1 MSIVEYINTKILPKV
16 LTFVNSKGITAVKD
30 GMLSILPL
38 TVVGSFFLV
47 VGQIPSKTVNDW
59 IASILGNDWTE
70 PFMQVYGGTFAIMG
84 LISCFAIAYAYVK
97 NEGFEP
103 LPAGVLA
110 VSAFFITSN
119 SYVVAPI
126 SGEVVSNTVAKAW
139 IGGQGMISAIIIGLT
154 VGFIYSLFL
163 RRNIVIKMPKAVP
176 KTVAV
181 QFTAFIPACC
191 IFLLSLITYAMFKTY
206 GKTTLLEAIYS
217 LIQVPLQGLT
227 DSFGGVIAIA
237 FFISFLWWFGVH
249 GQSIVN
255 GIVTSILTA
264 NAIDNTRLLAQNG
277 SLNIGDGAH
286 IVTQQ
291 FLDTFILFT
300 GSGITFGIVFAMIF
314 SAKSKQYKFLGKAT
328 IFPTLFNINEPIT
341 FGFGIVLNPIMF
353 IPFILVP
360 IISGILVY
368 TSIAIGFM
376 APFSGVM
383 LPWSTP
389 GILSGFL
396 VAGWQGAL
404 IQLVIL
410 IISVIG
416 YYPFFRKMDAIA
428 YAKEQ
433 QEQSTTMLQ
442 SH

>member
-1 MSIVEYINTKILPKV
+1 MVIVEFINTKILPKI

-38 TVVGSFFLV
+38 TVIGSIFLV
-47 VGQIPSKTVNDW
+47 IGQIPSQTINNW
-59 IASILGNDWTE
+59 IASIFGNNWTE

-97 NEGFEP
+97 NEGYEP

-126 SGEVVSNTVAKAW
+126 SGEVISDTVAKTW
-139 IGGQGMISAIIIGLT
+139 IGGQGMISAIIIGLV

-163 RRNIVIKMPKAVP
+163 RRNIVLKMPKAVP
-176 KTVAV
+176 KTVAI
-181 QFTAFIPACC
+181 QFTAFMPAAC
-191 IFLLSLITYAMFKTY
+191 IFFLSLITYTLFKAF

-217 LIQVPLQGLT
+217 LVQVPLQGLT

-277 SLNIGDGAH
+277 SLSINEGAH

-291 FLDTFILFT
+291 FLDTFIVFT
-300 GSGITFGIVFAMIF
+300 GSGITFGIVFAMVF
-314 SAKSKQYKFLGKAT
+314 AAKSKQYKFLGKAT
-328 IFPTLFNINEPIT
+328 IFPTIFNINEPIT

-360 IISGILVY
+360 MLSGILVY

-376 APFSGVM
+376 EPFSGVM

-396 VAGWQGAL
+396 VAGWKGAL
-404 IQLVIL
+404 IQVIIL
-410 IISVIG
+410 CISIVG

-433 QEQSTTMLQ
+433 QDQLEANSNVN
-442 SH
+442 

>member
-1 MSIVEYINTKILPKV
+1 MSIIVNFINTKVLPKILV
-16 LTFVNSKGITAVKD
+16 FVNSKGIIAVKD

-47 VGQIPSKTVNDW
+47 IGQIPSKEINDF
-59 IASILGNDWTE
+59 IANIFGNNWTE

-126 SGEVVSNTVAKAW
+126 SSEIIDNTVSKAW
-139 IGGQGMISAIIIGLT
+139 IGGQGMISAIIIGLF
-154 VGFIYSLFL
+154 VGYIYSLFL

-181 QFTAFIPACC
+181 QFTAFLPAAC
-191 IFLLSLITYAMFKTY
+191 IFTCALITYALFKAF
-206 GKTTLLEAIYS
+206 GQTTLLEAIYS
-217 LIQVPLQGLT
+217 LLQVPLQGLT
-227 DSFGGVIAIA
+227 DSLGGMIAIA

-264 NAIDNTRLLAQNG
+264 NAIDNTKILAEKGYLDLSNG
-277 SLNIGDGAH
+277 GH

-291 FLDTFILFT
+291 FLDSFILLT
-300 GSGITFGIVFAMIF
+300 GSGIT
-314 SAKSKQYKFLGKAT
+314 
-328 IFPTLFNINEPIT
+328 
-341 FGFGIVLNPIMF
+341 FGIVLNPIMF
-353 IPFILVP
+353 IPFIVVP
-360 IISGILVY
+360 ILSGLLVY
-368 TSIAIGFM
+368 FSFVIGFLE
-376 APFSGVM
+376 PFSGVM

-396 VAGWQGAL
+396 VAGWKGAL
-404 IQLVIL
+404 LQVIIL
-410 IISVIG
+410 GISIVG
-416 YYPFFRKMDAIA
+416 YYPFFKKMDAIA

-433 QEQSTTMLQ
+433 QEGLATAS
-442 SH
+442 

>member
-1 MSIVEYINTKILPKV
+1 MSIVNFINTKVLPKI
-16 LTFVNSKGITAVKD
+16 LTFVNSKGIIAVKD

-47 VGQIPSKTVNDW
+47 IGQIPSKEINDF
-59 IASILGNDWTE
+59 IASMFGDSWTE

-126 SGEVVSNTVAKAW
+126 SNEIIDNTVSKAW
-139 IGGQGMISAIIIGLT
+139 IGGQGMISAIIIGLI
-154 VGFIYSLFL
+154 VGYIYSLFL

-176 KTVAV
+176 KTVAI
-181 QFTAFIPACC
+181 QFTAFLPAAC
-191 IFLLSLITYAMFKTY
+191 IFTCALVTYALFKTF
-206 GKTTLLEAIYS
+206 GQTTLLEAIYN
-217 LIQVPLQGLT
+217 LVQVPLQGLT
-227 DSFGGVIAIA
+227 DSLGGMIAIA

-264 NAIDNTRLLAQNG
+264 KAIDNTKILAEKGYLDLSNG
-277 SLNIGDGAH
+277 GH

-291 FLDTFILFT
+291 FLDSFILLT
-300 GSGITFGIVFAMIF
+300 GSGITFGIVFAMVVA
-314 SAKSKQYKFLGKAT
+314 AKSKQYKFLGKAV
-328 IFPTLFNINEPIT
+328 IFPTIFNINEPII
-341 FGFGIVLNPIMF
+341 FGFGTVLNPIMF

-360 IISGILVY
+360 ILSGLLVY
-368 TSIAIGFM
+368 FAFAIGFLE
-376 APFSGVM
+376 PFSGVM

-396 VAGWQGAL
+396 VAGWKGAL
-404 IQLVIL
+404 LQIIIL
-410 IISVIG
+410 GISIVG
-416 YYPFFRKMDAIA
+416 YYPFFKKMDAIA

-433 QEQSTTMLQ
+433 QEALATSA
-442 SH
+442 

>member
-1 MSIVEYINTKILPKV
+1 MSIIVNFINTKVLPKILV
-16 LTFVNSKGITAVKD
+16 FVNSKGIIAVKD

-47 VGQIPSKTVNDW
+47 IGQIPSKDINNF
-59 IASILGNDWTE
+59 IANIFGEHWTE

-126 SGEVVSNTVAKAW
+126 SSEIIDNTVSKAW
-139 IGGQGMISAIIIGLT
+139 IGGQGMISAIIIGLV
-154 VGFIYSLFL
+154 VGYIYSLFL

-181 QFTAFIPACC
+181 QFTAFLPAAC
-191 IFLLSLITYAMFKTY
+191 IFTCALITYALFKAF
-206 GKTTLLEAIYS
+206 GQTTLLEAIYS
-217 LIQVPLQGLT
+217 LVQVPLQGLT
-227 DSFGGVIAIA
+227 DSLGGMIAIA

-264 NAIDNTRLLAQNG
+264 NAIDNTKILAEKGYLDLSNG
-277 SLNIGDGAH
+277 GH

-291 FLDTFILFT
+291 FLDSFILLT
-300 GSGITFGIVFAMIF
+300 GSGITFGIVFAMIVA
-314 SAKSKQYKFLGKAT
+314 AKSKQYKFLGKAV

-353 IPFILVP
+353 IPFIVVP
-360 IISGILVY
+360 ILSGLLVY
-368 TSIAIGFM
+368 FAFVIGFLE
-376 APFSGVM
+376 PFSGVM

-396 VAGWQGAL
+396 VAGWKGAL
-404 IQLVIL
+404 LQAIILVIS
-410 IISVIG
+410 IVG
-416 YYPFFRKMDAIA
+416 YYPFFKKMDAIA

-433 QEQSTTMLQ
+433 QEALTTN
-442 SH
+442 S